1 MPAGSREKASEPE
14 YFSLRWKTYR
24 NQLTDGVIV
33 VSLEAQ
39 DPALQEVVTSMPG
52 WRDADRI
59 DAEYISGGITNRNY
73 CVWVNSEPFFVRLA
87 GEETQALGIDRDYE
101 RAAVEVAAS
110 VGVGPRVVAFL
121 PEQGCL
127 VTEWIEGTPVPP
139 EDLREH
145 TMLDR
150 LVRSMRAFHNCP
162 EIPGTFSPFRVV
174 ELYRESAQSRDVKV
188 PEVYW
193 WLLERAREV
202 EKVLQQDPTPVRP
215 CHNDLLNANF
225 LLRDDRVMI
234 VDYEYAGMGDVFFD
248 LGNLSVNNDFDE
260 DTDLALL
267 ELYFGAVTPQ
277 RVARLKLMRLM
288 SDFREA
294 MWGVMQQALSSL
306 DFDYEDYASKHFA
319 RCCEHAEDSRH
330 PTWLR
335 DAARKS

>member
-1 MPAGSREKASEPE
+1 ME
-14 YFSLRWKTYR
+14 
-24 NQLTDGVIV
+24 
-33 VSLEAQ
+33 VSTETQ
-39 DPALQEVVTSMPG
+39 DPALQEVVNSMPG

-73 CVWVNSEPFFVRLA
+73 CVRVNGEPFFVRLA
-87 GEETQALGIDRDYE
+87 GEETRALGIDRDNE

-110 VGVGPRVVAFL
+110 TGVGPGVVAFL

-139 EDLREH
+139 EDLRQR

-150 LVRSMRAFHNCP
+150 LVRSIKAFHSCSK
-162 EIPGTFSPFRVV
+162 IPGTFSPFRVV
-174 ELYRESAQSRDVKV
+174 ELYRESAESRGVEV

-202 EKVLQQDPTPVRP
+202 EETLQQGPTPLRP

-225 LLRDDRVMI
+225 LLCGDRIMI

-267 ELYFGAVTPQ
+267 ELYFGAVTPS

-294 MWGVMQQALSSL
+294 MWGVMQQSLSTL
-306 DFDYEDYASKHFA
+306 DFDYEEYADKHFA
-319 RCCEHAEDSRH
+319 RCRQHAEDGRH
-330 PTWLR
+330 PMWLR
-335 DAARKS
+335 NAAKKT